1 MCVCIPH
8 SLIHPGHH
16 YTWLGPGTIK
26 TESTSVLVKAGPQEA
41 LLCLSQRQSPFSP
54 SMVRGN
60 TGHGRD

>member
-26 TESTSVLVKAGPQEA
+26 TESTLVLVEAGTPRGSAMSKPKAE
-41 LLCLSQRQSPFSP
+41 PF
-54 SMVRGN
+54 
-60 TGHGRD
+60 